1 MNLDN
6 SFRCDPLS
14 YLTYD
19 VSPNPGPELASVY
32 VPGTPGASWTEDE
45 IKSTRLRIL
54 QVQKVTMRMRILK
67 YLCPQAIHPDW
78 NVQKDLYNMKGN
90 GRTGITENRILRLVF
105 HDCVKYTGKVLGQ
118 LIRENNSNKWTSQ
131 MALEVVM
138 AV

>member
-1 MNLDN
+1 
-6 SFRCDPLS
+6 
-14 YLTYD
+14 
-19 VSPNPGPELASVY
+19 
-32 VPGTPGASWTEDE
+32 
-45 IKSTRLRIL
+45 
-54 QVQKVTMRMRILK
+54 MRMRILK

-118 LIRENNSNKWTSQ
+118 LIREDNSNKWTSQ